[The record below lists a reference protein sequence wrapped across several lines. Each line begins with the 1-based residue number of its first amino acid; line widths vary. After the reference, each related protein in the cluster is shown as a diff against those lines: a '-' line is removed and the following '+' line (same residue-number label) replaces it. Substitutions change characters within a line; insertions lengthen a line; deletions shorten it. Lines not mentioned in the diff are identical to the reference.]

1 LIVDTS
7 TPYISI
13 YFSIY
18 FVPSNDPRM
27 HCDPFWEK
35 ANYLTLQNTV
45 STRSIVSHTFI
56 FFSSPVIVSK
66 ISNVKLFKIRSTQL
80 NSIKCAPLSGRP
92 GDVYPHKNICILARN
107 FLCKGTLHVGFHVQ
121 LRIALWY

>member
-1 LIVDTS
+1 MVDTS
-7 TPYISI
+7 TPYISPYI
-13 YFSIY
+13 LSLQMIPECTVISFE
-18 FVPSNDPRM
+18 
-27 HCDPFWEK
+27 FWEN

>member
-1 LIVDTS
+1 MVDTS
-7 TPYISI
+7 TPYISPYI
-13 YFSIY
+13 LSLQMIPECTVISFE
-18 FVPSNDPRM
+18 
-27 HCDPFWEK
+27 FWEK